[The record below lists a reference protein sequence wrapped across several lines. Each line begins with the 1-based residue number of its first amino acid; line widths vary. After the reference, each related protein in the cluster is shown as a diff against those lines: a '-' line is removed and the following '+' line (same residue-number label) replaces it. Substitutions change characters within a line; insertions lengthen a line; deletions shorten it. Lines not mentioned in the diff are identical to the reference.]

1 MAKSLVH
8 QIIRGL
14 SYIHSRGIAHRD
26 IKLENIIVKT
36 EVVVGGAV
44 YKPVIVDFGLS
55 KLFLTNERS
64 TQSYG
69 SLLFSSPEILLKGHS
84 HTVMT
89 DMWSLGVLLHVLLSG
104 IFPFTGNN

>member
-1 MAKSLVH
+1 MAKSLLH

-14 SYIHSRGIAHRD
+14 SCIHSRGIAHRD
-26 IKLENIIVKT
+26 IKLENILVKT
-36 EVVVGGAV
+36 EAGVF
-44 YKPVIVDFGLS
+44 KPVIVDFGLS

-69 SLLFSSPEILLKGHS
+69 SLLFSSPEIILKGQS

-104 IFPFTGNN
+104 LFPFTVNN